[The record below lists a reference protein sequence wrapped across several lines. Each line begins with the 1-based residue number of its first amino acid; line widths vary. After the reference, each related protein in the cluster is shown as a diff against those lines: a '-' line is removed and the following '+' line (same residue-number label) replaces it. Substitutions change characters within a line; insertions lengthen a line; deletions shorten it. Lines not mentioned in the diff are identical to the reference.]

1 MKSHIYVIRNCV
13 NDKVYIGQTRLSLE
27 ERFNR
32 HISDSKLE
40 CKQHRPLYLAF
51 AKYGIDKFCI
61 ELIEDCDYSIADER
75 EIYWIKQYNSNKCGG
90 YNATIGGSM
99 YEPYDYDLVAE
110 LIRMGCTTREIMKR
124 MGCCKQLVYRVA
136 NEYKLIIS
144 GSDVRKSVAQYS
156 LNNELL
162 NIFESATDASR
173 YIKCLLNTDTD
184 VATIRKN
191 ISKKCKSNKYNKAYN
206 FKWKYAVV

>member
-90 YNATIGGSM
+90 YKVPPLPVEANGVELTIVV
-99 YEPYDYDLVAE
+99 L
-110 LIRMGCTTREIMKR
+110 
-124 MGCCKQLVYRVA
+124 A
-136 NEYKLIIS
+136 N
-144 GSDVRKSVAQYS
+144 G
-156 LNNELL
+156 
-162 NIFESATDASR
+162 T
-173 YIKCLLNTDTD
+173 TD
-184 VATIRKN
+184 VFLSTN
-191 ISKKCKSNKYNKAYN
+191 VSNC
-206 FKWKYAVV
+206 